1 MFRTVLATI
10 VAAGILALGT
20 DLVTIASSATQTA
33 QAVVGAA

>member
-10 VAAGILALGT
+10 VAAGIIALGS

-33 QAVVGAA
+33 KSVLGAA